1 MKEKRKLLKANIDS
15 RIKLTSWLL
24 RIMILVLIG
33 LVAYDAWVY
42 KTPLYYMVF
51 ALLGALVG
59 SLYSRIYS
67 VKRNT
72 EKGKFTLRSNYLS
85 IVMTLFLIIFK
96 VFLEKDVVQTLGIIR
111 LDDAV
116 YLYYIGLRWSKL
128 RVIYNQIENEAIG
141 LVRKHLQ
148 ITRDTD
154 T

>member
-1 MKEKRKLLKANIDS
+1 M
-15 RIKLTSWLL
+15 L

-59 SLYSRIYS
+59 SIYSRIYS
-67 VKRNT
+67 VRRNI

-85 IVMTLFLIIFK
+85 IIMSLLLIIFK
-96 VFLEKDVVQTLGIIR
+96 VFLEKDVAQTMGIIR

-116 YLYYIGLRWSKL
+116 YLYYIGLKWSKL
-128 RVIYNQIENEAIG
+128 RVIYNQIENAAIG
-141 LVRKHLQ
+141 LVGKNLQ
-148 ITRDTD
+148 IPNDTD